1 MKRIITALL
10 VCALIP
16 ALASCGGKKEEAK
29 AAAGA
34 TAVDPNVVTADD
46 ALLARL
52 KVAPVAQEPVRE
64 TLRVPG
70 SVDIDER
77 RVARIG
83 SNVTGRITE
92 VRAFRGDRVAAGQ
105 TLAVLSSSEL
115 AQAQMTFLTAVA
127 DVDLKT
133 RAVDRANQ
141 LLAADVIGSAELQR
155 RENELFGAQVAMNA
169 SRDQL
174 RLMGMAKGAIDKL
187 ARTREIN
194 SVAQIVSTM
203 AGTVILR
210 NINQGQVVQPADAVY
225 TIADLAHVWIQG
237 EVPEQQAYLVGLN
250 EDVKI
255 EVPAL
260 PGREITGKIIFISDT
275 VNPETRTVQVR
286 IDVVNQN
293 GAIKPDMLAT
303 LLIRGVPQKQLV
315 VPGPAVVR
323 EGNKDFVFL
332 HDANNIFRLVP
343 VSLGPNSGQVVVVRE
358 GLREGDSIV
367 VDGAFHL
374 NNERKRKNLG

>member
-1 MKRIITALL
+1 MR
-10 VCALIP
+10 P
-16 ALASCGGKKEEAK
+16 AAEKEEAK

-343 VSLGPNSGQVVVVRE
+343 VPLGPNSGQVVVVRE